1 MVISPR
7 FSLCRQV
14 NLVCITLVGY
24 PFAPRGGTMLANKKR
39 AEAPYFF
46 LACFALSQARYSSGE
61 VTVGGIGSGLGKG
74 VW

>member
-1 MVISPR
+1 
-7 FSLCRQV
+7 
-14 NLVCITLVGY
+14 
-24 PFAPRGGTMLANKKR
+24 MLANKKR